1 MAREGAVRRRGRDEA
16 APVADDARIDGELAA
31 VSSARHVW
39 SQTDAIPVIAGGA
52 PFIVFG
58 ALLCFAIAVQHTL
71 SVPIM
76 LTLTAP
82 GEIADATGAT
92 WATFL
97 PFFAGAV
104 AAPIM
109 ARLSDLHGR
118 RTMLVAC
125 LAAMAVGSIIGP
137 LGAGQPA
144 ETVTVLIGRG
154 LQGVG
159 FAAIPVLMAAA
170 REMLSR
176 QHMLIAVAV
185 FGAVLGTAGGIGAP
199 LGSLIYESLGW
210 RAVFWISAV
219 CALALLAV
227 SPLCVPPSTPRLS
240 GSFDVRGAILLSAT
254 TVGTL
259 LLITQGSAW
268 GGSPMLFLATLGLT
282 LLIGATWVVTAWRTR
297 SPVVNVRSFRQRGVV
312 FTHLAAFGV
321 GFGVMTNTLIT
332 GMQLQRIHDRADFGW
347 LPLAAVLILLP
358 LVSAMLFTPW
368 LSVLTVRLLG
378 VRALL
383 VIGAVVMLAGFALR
397 LYVSPN
403 GTVSVI
409 WSTVIALGAALALAA
424 IPLLLNRLASMQRI
438 GAINGMNWTMHLYG
452 LVSGAAV
459 VIGVGAVAASGSAGA
474 PSWQAMWVIQLS
486 AALVAVA
493 VVAFAVLIPLPDRD
507 RRRPR

>member
-1 MAREGAVRRRGRDEA
+1 MAQEGAMRRSGHVEA
-16 APVADDARIDGELAA
+16 APVVDDTHVEGDLEA

-39 SQTDAIPVIAGGA
+39 SQTDAIPVIAGGV

-82 GEIADATGAT
+82 GELSDATGAT

-97 PFFAGAV
+97 PFFSGAV

-118 RTMLVAC
+118 RTMLIVC
-125 LAAMAVGSIIGP
+125 LAAMAVGSIVGP

-144 ETVTVLIGRG
+144 ETVTVLIGRS

-159 FAAIPVLMAAA
+159 FAAIPVLMAAT

-199 LGSLIYESLGW
+199 LGSLIYESVGW

-227 SPLCVPPSTPRLS
+227 SPLCVPPSTPRLN

-254 TVGTL
+254 TIGAL
-259 LLITQGSAW
+259 LLITQGAAW
-268 GGSPMLFLATLGLT
+268 GGSSVLFLATLGLT
-282 LLIGATWVVTAWRTR
+282 LLVAAAWTVTAWRTR
-297 SPVVNVRSFRQRGVV
+297 SPMVNVRSFRQRGVV
-312 FTHLAAFGV
+312 FAHLAAFGV

-332 GMQLQRIHDRADFGW
+332 GMQLQRIHDRADLGW

-358 LVSAMLFTPW
+358 LVAAMLFAPW
-368 LSVLTVRLLG
+368 LSVFAVRLLG

-397 LYVSPN
+397 LYASPN
-403 GTVSVI
+403 GTVAVI

-424 IPLLLNRLASMQRI
+424 IPLLLNRLASVQRI
-438 GAINGMNWTMHLYG
+438 GALNGMNWTMHLYG
-452 LVSGAAV
+452 IVAGAAV
-459 VIGVGAVAASGSAGA
+459 VIGVGAVTGPGGDGS
-474 PSWQAMWVIQLS
+474 PSWQSMWVIQLS